1 MSATEQAEC
10 NVKGL
15 TKLEESVKKILEEES
30 KANDNTQNSTENVTD
45 NNGSSTGSSESGNG
59 VKTGDAMNMYMYM
72 ILALLAGVSVAC
84 AVPYARRN
92 RK

>member
-1 MSATEQAEC
+1 
-10 NVKGL
+10 
-15 TKLEESVKKILEEES
+15 
-30 KANDNTQNSTENVTD
+30 
-45 NNGSSTGSSESGNG
+45 
-59 VKTGDAMNMYMYM
+59 MNMYMYM